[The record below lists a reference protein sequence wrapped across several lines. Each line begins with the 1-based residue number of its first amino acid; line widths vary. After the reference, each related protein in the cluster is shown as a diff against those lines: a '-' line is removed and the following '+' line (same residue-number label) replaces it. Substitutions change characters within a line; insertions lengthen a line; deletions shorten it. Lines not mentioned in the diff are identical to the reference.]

1 MSKKK
6 ESPLELAPLDQAP
19 SSGFSKDIAIFTDNL
34 PEDEQRILDECG
46 KEVLVMDGNRAK
58 TIFAIDQIAE
68 IHKHSVVT
76 FEDTT
81 AFILA
86 IKDEQL
92 DGEQKVYMDEFCIR
106 SVQVLGRHIFSI
118 MEVGAANIGK
128 EVHRSLYPPI
138 EQQKPKGFLQ
148 KLFG

>member
-1 MSKKK
+1 M
-6 ESPLELAPLDQAP
+6 ELAPLDQAP

-34 PEDEQRILDECG
+34 TKDEQRILDECG

-68 IHKHSVVT
+68 IHKHSVMT

-92 DGEQKVYMDEFCIR
+92 DGEQKVYTDD
-106 SVQVLGRHIFSI
+106 
-118 MEVGAANIGK
+118 
-128 EVHRSLYPPI
+128 
-138 EQQKPKGFLQ
+138 
-148 KLFG
+148 